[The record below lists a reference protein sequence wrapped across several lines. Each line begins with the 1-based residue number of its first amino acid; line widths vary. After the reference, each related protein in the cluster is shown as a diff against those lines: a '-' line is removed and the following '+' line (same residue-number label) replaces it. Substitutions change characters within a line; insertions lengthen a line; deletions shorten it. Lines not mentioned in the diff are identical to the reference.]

1 MKLNH
6 AFKLN
11 EVAGEYMVI
20 DTRGNVTNLS
30 KVFCMN
36 ETAAWLWKKIGTQS
50 FDESQLVKWICDEY
64 EVTEEQAS
72 ADVKCLLSLWL
83 KSGMVTE

>member
-11 EVAGEYMVI
+11 EVAGEFMVI
-20 DTRGNVTNLS
+20 DTRGQVTNLS

-36 ETAAWLWKKIGTQS
+36 ETAAWLWKKIGKQDFT
-50 FDESQLVKWICDEY
+50 EELLVEWICEEY
-64 EVTEEQAS
+64 DVTEEQA
-72 ADVKCLLSLWL
+72 AKDVAGLVALWL
-83 KSGMVTE
+83 KSEMVTK